1 MHLHIIAARANS
13 PGVVEVG
20 ITEGR
25 AERAATPPAPSVP
38 FASTG
43 PHGHR
48 QRMRERLL
56 ARGPGALADYEV
68 LEMLLFLS
76 IPRRD
81 TKPLAKAAINR
92 FGSLRAVLLASADE
106 IGTMLGPASAAA
118 LGLVG
123 QAAERLSRAEVR
135 DRPMLR
141 DWAQLDGYLDAAPGA
156 ARLRVLYLNNRNQ
169 LLSDEA
175 LDAAPA
181 VVSRDAVRRAL
192 ALHATAL
199 ILVVS
204 RPGAAAPDKDE
215 LAMAT
220 RLKQAAGVLS
230 IALHDVLLAGDGKRV
245 SLRRKG
251 VL

>member
-1 MHLHIIAARANS
+1 MF
-13 PGVVEVG
+13 G
-20 ITEGR
+20 IE
-25 AERAATPPAPSVP
+25 TPPRTRPS
-38 FASTG
+38 T
-43 PHGHR
+43 
-48 QRMRERLL
+48 
-56 ARGPGALADYEV
+56 Y
-68 LEMLLFLS
+68 
-76 IPRRD
+76 
-81 TKPLAKAAINR
+81 KPP
-92 FGSLRAVLLASADE
+92 
-106 IGTMLGPASAAA
+106 T
-118 LGLVG
+118 
-123 QAAERLSRAEVR
+123 VR
-135 DRPMLR
+135 
-141 DWAQLDGYLDAAPGA
+141 
-156 ARLRVLYLNNRNQ
+156 
-169 LLSDEA
+169 S
-175 LDAAPA
+175 APA

>member
-1 MHLHIIAARANS
+1 M
-13 PGVVEVG
+13 
-20 ITEGR
+20 
-25 AERAATPPAPSVP
+25 P

-68 LEMLLFLS
+68 LEMLLFLG

-92 FGSLRAVLLASADE
+92 FGSLRAVLVAPETALRDMLGAASA
-106 IGTMLGPASAAA
+106 TA

-123 QAAERLSRAEVR
+123 QAADRLSQAEVR
-135 DRPMLR
+135 ARPVLK
-141 DWAQLDGYLDAAPGA
+141 DWAQLDGYLDAAPTDAG
-156 ARLRVLYLNNRNQ
+156 LRVLYLNNRNQ

-175 LDAAPA
+175 VEAEPAA
-181 VVSRDAVRRAL
+181 VSRDAVRRAL

-204 RPGAAAPDKDE
+204 RPGAAAPDKE
-215 LAMAT
+215 EVAAAK

-230 IALHDVLLAGDGKRV
+230 IALHDVLLAGGGPRV
-245 SLRRKG
+245 SFRRKG
-251 VL
+251 LL

>member
-106 IGTMLGPASAAA
+106 IGTMLVDLLLVRAVGRPHDPPELTAELMLTLLFGALRPVVPIDALGPDGIPASLLTPDLPLKRFMA
-118 LGLVG
+118 GG
-123 QAAERLSRAEVR
+123 TKTRYF
-135 DRPMLR
+135 RP
-141 DWAQLDGYLDAAPGA
+141 
-156 ARLRVLYLNNRNQ
+156 
-169 LLSDEA
+169 
-175 LDAAPA
+175 
-181 VVSRDAVRRAL
+181 
-192 ALHATAL
+192 
-199 ILVVS
+199 I
-204 RPGAAAPDKDE
+204 RPGDV
-215 LAMAT
+215 LVAT
-220 RLKQAAGVLS
+220 RSLTDLQEKRGSQGDLIFLTYKVDVRTEGGER
-230 IALHDVLLAGDGKRV
+230 IAEEVQTRIAR
-245 SLRRKG
+245 
-251 VL
+251 